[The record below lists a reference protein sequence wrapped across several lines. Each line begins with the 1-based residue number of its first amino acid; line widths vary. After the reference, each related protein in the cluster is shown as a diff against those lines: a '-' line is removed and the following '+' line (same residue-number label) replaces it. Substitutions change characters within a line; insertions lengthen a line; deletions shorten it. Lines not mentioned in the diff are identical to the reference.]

1 MKKVLLVILVFLG
14 LILIGNLADEPTT
27 TKEWDPVKLYG
38 LETTWWE
45 ETVWFFE
52 DLFESDNDDEIKQLK
67 SRIKY
72 LERNQTSAEK
82 NSRKIQAIRDCLVA
96 DLEKLMCAGVD

>member
-52 DLFESDNDDEIKQLK
+52 DLFESENDAKIKQLEN
-67 SRIKY
+67 RIKQ
-72 LERNQTSAEK
+72 LERKSKTD
-82 NSRKIQAIRDCLVA
+82 NSKAILDA
-96 DLEKLMCAGVD
+96 INDLKMDLILLDD